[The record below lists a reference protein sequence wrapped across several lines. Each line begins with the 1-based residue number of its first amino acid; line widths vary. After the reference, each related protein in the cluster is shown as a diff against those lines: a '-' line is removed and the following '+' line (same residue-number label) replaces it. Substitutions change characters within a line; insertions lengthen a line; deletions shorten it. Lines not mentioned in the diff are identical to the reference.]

1 MSEYGAFSDD
11 FYVNMVL
18 GTEMDLPTSRESL
31 LHHFEQIQKRYPTLI
46 NFSSR
51 ESGEMILEEEKSG
64 SVYRWASID
73 KKRVGSG
80 CVNHAYDSALEFH
93 RLVLQLVPF
102 SLSVSRMDCESLSI
116 MMGFDFTFRGNHNEI
131 VSEALGVPGGF
142 EAFSQIPMSKP
153 LSYEPAMQF
162 SLDDQCKT
170 QCRISVESRT
180 TAYQVRTGEFTEDQ
194 ISVYLTVRRFDSL
207 SGEEDFVSEFD
218 RLAVCA
224 ADIADEY
231 LVPNVLRPLQ
241 QTISSHS

>member
-1 MSEYGAFSDD
+1 
-11 FYVNMVL
+11 
-18 GTEMDLPTSRESL
+18 
-31 LHHFEQIQKRYPTLI
+31 
-46 NFSSR
+46 
-51 ESGEMILEEEKSG
+51 
-64 SVYRWASID
+64 
-73 KKRVGSG
+73 
-80 CVNHAYDSALEFH
+80 
-93 RLVLQLVPF
+93 
-102 SLSVSRMDCESLSI
+102 
-116 MMGFDFTFRGNHNEI
+116 
-131 VSEALGVPGGF
+131 
-142 EAFSQIPMSKP
+142 
-153 LSYEPAMQF
+153 MQF

-224 ADIADEY
+224 ADLADEY